1 MRILIE
7 EYQYEAA
14 SVRDVLY
21 GVDALQNVEG
31 AVSLSYV
38 GYFYNPKI
46 KDCVFILPKV
56 LMNEANLVF
65 GKYSPTSI
73 IHLDESKL
81 EDTEQKFLYEFAV
94 WIYRAVDVYH
104 RSHKDSEI
112 VYHRQISQVGR
123 GMRRRTNTLLDIL
136 LSLIQ
141 FNKDNQNYIT
151 FILKNIHSGYNK
163 INWTRTISHEQAYI
177 QDEAPIYLRVANK
190 KRKINFDEEL
200 LIIYYSIL
208 NHISETYGFSVNI
221 NIGFPLIKG
230 AKFKSYLDGRG
241 VIRLRQI
248 KYKYFSDKA
257 LELWNL
263 CYAFFAHR
271 TEITTSAELKE
282 YLLVKN
288 FYIVFEAII
297 DKLIG
302 DSKDDLPTEL
312 TEQKDG
318 KLVDHLYTYPGLIEA
333 DDNQRTYY
341 IGDSKYYKIGGKL
354 GETSIYKQY
363 TYARNIVQYNID
375 LWLNRKPSD
384 PEPEVRLRDDI
395 TEGYNVIPNFFI
407 SAAMKQGDFSYGH
420 REIELTKSNREQPN
434 PDIKFQFKDRLFDRD
449 TMLLSRYNVNFLF
462 VIGLYA
468 RHSQAEMAK
477 WKEEV
482 RAEFRKHIRQV
493 LSDKFS
499 FYPMRSKGVDLNE
512 YMTAH
517 FRELIGKVFTPF
529 EDKNIV
535 SLALQKTDDLQLRLQ
550 QEELLAML
558 EKDFDI
564 DRKYTLGEEPNL
576 PAPKA
581 ILFGMQDTIIVGYYR
596 DEKQLDWIQSIKVY
610 NVRVGN
616 TRGTMEISPEMIGAK
631 YLFLYGPQGQFKY
644 HLAQRSPVIWS
655 KEDIKKQ
662 GYENPKHDFYFI
674 FHIDKPVSEGDL
686 ATMEIDVKKI
696 ENALRERGKFNVAYN
711 KDPMAITM
719 TEFVNCA
726 KDNNQPIVE
735 PTPAPQPQTK
745 QTSDHIGYCIRCGAE
760 IDYAYG
766 QYRPRFY
773 CKNCWR
779 DWYNNDNC
787 DPDKIEHFCHR
798 CGKPLPS
805 SYNNPIH
812 QPNCD

>member
-1 MRILIE
+1 MRILLE

-14 SVRDVLY
+14 LVRDVLY

-31 AVSLSYV
+31 LVSLSYV

-56 LMNEANLVF
+56 LMDEQNRVF

-81 EDTEQKFLYEFAV
+81 EDTERKFLYEFAV

-297 DKLIG
+297 DELIG
-302 DSKDDLPTEL
+302 DRIPENDDYLRSL
-312 TEQKDG
+312 KEQPDG

-341 IGDSKYYKIGGKL
+341 IGDSKYYKIGAGL
-354 GETSIYKQY
+354 GDLSIHKQY
-363 TYARNIVQYNID
+363 TYARNIIQYNIN
-375 LWLNRKPSD
+375 LWLDEQKPN
-384 PEPEVRLRDDI
+384 PEVRLRDDI

-407 SAAMKQGDFSYGH
+407 SAQMVKDDYRYNNDEVYPIGEPMLQY
-420 REIELTKSNREQPN
+420 
-434 PDIKFQFKDRLFDRD
+434 QFKDRLFDRD
-449 TMLLSRYNVNFLF
+449 TLLLSRYNVNFLYL
-462 VIGLYA
+462 IALYA
-468 RHSQAEMAK
+468 RNRQSEKAV
-477 WKEEV
+477 WKEKV
-482 RAEFRKHIRQV
+482 RAQFREQIRIV
-493 LSDKFS
+493 LQNKFK

-517 FRELIGKVFTPF
+517 FRELMGKVFTPF

-535 SLALQKTDDLQLRLQ
+535 SLALERSFNPDVIEAQRA
-550 QEELLAML
+550 LLDML
-558 EKDFDI
+558 LEDFDI
-564 DRKYTLGEEPNL
+564 DMSYRLGKEPDL

-581 ILFGMQDTIIVGYYR
+581 IKFGMQDTILIGYYK
-596 DEKQLDWIQSIKVY
+596 DAETLKWIRKKLIY
-610 NVRVGN
+610 NVR
-616 TRGTMEISPEMIGAK
+616 IGLANGSIK
-631 YLFLYGPQGQFKY
+631 LTPAVAGASLLLLYGPEGQYK
-644 HLAQRSPVIWS
+644 
-655 KEDIKKQ
+655 
-662 GYENPKHDFYFI
+662 
-674 FHIDKPVSEGDL
+674 FHISPGPKLWNKEELAHAGYPRTPSHDSYLIFQITDEVTEGDF
-686 ATMEIDVKKI
+686 ATMQ
-696 ENALRERGKFNVAYN
+696 FNSQRLNQLLTKHNSLNNAYN
-711 KDPMAITM
+711 KTPVAVTM
-719 TEFVNCA
+719 TELINCTE
-726 KDNNQPIVE
+726 Q
-735 PTPAPQPQTK
+735 
-745 QTSDHIGYCIRCGAE
+745 
-760 IDYAYG
+760 
-766 QYRPRFY
+766 
-773 CKNCWR
+773 
-779 DWYNNDNC
+779 
-787 DPDKIEHFCHR
+787 
-798 CGKPLPS
+798 
-805 SYNNPIH
+805 
-812 QPNCD
+812 